1 MLIDLDNFK
10 AYNDALGHPAGDAL
24 LRECAI
30 AWLQQLRTT
39 DVLAR
44 IGGEEFGVLLPACP
58 PDDAFIVAE
67 RLRSAMPG
75 GQTCSLGVATW
86 DGTSTASQLYSIA
99 DSALYRAKTTGR
111 DRAEAGPGGEP
122 LSRA

>member
-1 MLIDLDNFK
+1 
-10 AYNDALGHPAGDAL
+10 
-24 LRECAI
+24 
-30 AWLQQLRTT
+30 
-39 DVLAR
+39 
-44 IGGEEFGVLLPACP
+44 VLLPGCP
-58 PDDAFIVAE
+58 PEDAFVVAE

-86 DGTSTASQLYSIA
+86 DGTATSSQLYAIA

-122 LSRA
+122 LTRA